1 MRGIYNRDPE
11 EEKRESGWH
20 FIVFGSLNF
29 FFLSSAQLFHLLLH
43 RLASQR
49 LWAASLSFPLNPFTP
64 SRTPHW
70 LGLSY
75 WWVTGGRNESLKHL
89 VAALENK
96 MEPDPEEKEGTRDRL
111 MRPFAY
117 ARGLGSLIY
126 RRDIITSLHKF
137 IAKHGYLRH
146 RPSPPSWRSCWQ
158 SHSIWIKCS
167 TYWWLH
173 DHLFVRRY
181 SGASTAT
188 AGGTTATMPS
198 ISGRDKSWS
207 NNLRTP
213 N

>member
-1 MRGIYNRDPE
+1 MGGFFVVPSEPLHSITYP
-11 EEKRESGWH
+11 SLT
-20 FIVFGSLNF
+20 GSLLLMSNWRKERITQTF
-29 FFLSSAQLFHLLLH
+29 SSCPREQNGT
-43 RLASQR
+43 RPR
-49 LWAASLSFPLNPFTP
+49 GRGNP
-64 SRTPHW
+64 
-70 LGLSY
+70 
-75 WWVTGGRNESLKHL
+75 
-89 VAALENK
+89 A
-96 MEPDPEEKEGTRDRL
+96 RDRL